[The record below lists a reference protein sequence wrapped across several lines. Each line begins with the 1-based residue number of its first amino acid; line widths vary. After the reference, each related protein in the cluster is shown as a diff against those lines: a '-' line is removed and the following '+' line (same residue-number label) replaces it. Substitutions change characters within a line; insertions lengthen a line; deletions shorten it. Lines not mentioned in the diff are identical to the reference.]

1 METLSYD
8 YKVHQTPNAGDDQLA
23 VKFFIDIVQDHA
35 ATLVEGRPIFKDVEW
50 VHISIPGSKDNV
62 VVRPVRY
69 KGPRNDVDR
78 FPRHYAAFKNRVE
91 GDAQQPGTRLEEWPL
106 LTRGQVEE
114 LKFFNIKTVEQ
125 LAGAADGVG
134 QNFMNFHSLKQ
145 KAKDFLEAAAGNAP
159 LAAIRE
165 EFEALKTA
173 HERVLVELQEW
184 RASASSAKG
193 KKEQ

>member
-1 METLSYD
+1 MDTLNYD

-23 VKFFIDIVQDHA
+23 VKFFTDILRDETA
-35 ATLVEGRPIFKDVEW
+35 SVEAGRPIFKDVEW
-50 VHISIPGSKDNV
+50 IHISIPGSKDNV

-69 KGPRNDVDR
+69 KGQRNDVDR
-78 FPRHYAAFKNRVE
+78 FPRHYAMFKNRIE
-91 GDAQQPGTRLEEWPL
+91 GDDQTIGTRLEQWPL
-106 LTRGQVEE
+106 LTRSQVEE

-125 LAGAADGVG
+125 LASAADGVA
-134 QNFMNFHSLKQ
+134 QKFMNFHSIKQ

-165 EFEALKTA
+165 EFEALKMA

-184 RASASSAKG
+184 RDAAVAKA
-193 KKEQ
+193 KKEG